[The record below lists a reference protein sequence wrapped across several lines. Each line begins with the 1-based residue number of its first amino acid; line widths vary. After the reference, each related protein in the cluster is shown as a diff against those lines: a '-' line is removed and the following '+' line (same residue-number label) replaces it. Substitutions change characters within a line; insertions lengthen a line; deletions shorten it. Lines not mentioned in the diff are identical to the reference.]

1 MSTDETNIQL
11 LIGTVIII
19 IIIIIIIIEI
29 VLEAHKHIHT
39 CKIEKKRK
47 KHTQSKHT
55 NKVDQHQLVQRI

>member
-19 IIIIIIIIEI
+19 IIIIIEI
-29 VLEAHKHIHT
+29 VLEARKHIHT